1 VSLRFAFTFIAVV
14 LISGFESDSHRKSS
28 ASLGIAPAF
37 AAEATRADDVAARAG
52 LSSSYGKLPISF
64 EANEGQTAG
73 VVQYLARG
81 AGYTLFLTPGEMVLS
96 LQASARGTRKPDG
109 AALPPAMV
117 PPAVEGA
124 DKPAAVRMRL
134 IGSNKHA
141 QALGVDMLPG
151 KTNYLMG
158 RDPAKWHTDIPTYAK
173 VRYQDVYPGIELVYY
188 GNQDGKLE
196 HDFVVAAGA
205 DPQQIEFDLSDED
218 RTPVLKDGGV
228 TLHSKAGDIRLQAA
242 VAYQVMG
249 GERRAVAA
257 TYRAAG
263 SGAIGFRLGSYDS
276 RYPLVIDPVLVY
288 SAVFGGSSNRQF
300 VENIA
305 IDRER
310 NVYVTGTTLSDDFP
324 LVNPFQSSP
333 GLSVAFVSKLNS
345 SGTALVYSTY
355 LGWDTSGQGIA
366 VDATGRAYITGNTM
380 DYGFP
385 LVNAYQPTFGGLT
398 DAFLSVLTPA
408 GNALEWSTFLGAADQ
423 DGGMAVALDP
433 SGNVYVAGFSGV
445 DATAAAGSFPRL
457 HGIPG
462 AQCEPNTY
470 CGWVVKFNSTGMVQY
485 STVYGNGMGMA
496 VAVDADGSAYITGV
510 ALKGT
515 PTTPGAF
522 RSACVTDGCPFVA
535 KLSPAGNSLL
545 YATTLGPTVS
555 GGGAGIAVDSE
566 RNAYVAGY
574 AGPGLPVWRT
584 GFRRTSNGGTDGF
597 VVKVNATG
605 SNLIWSTY
613 LGGSAP
619 NIITGLAVDQHR
631 TVYVSGYTGSPDFPL
646 KSPIQGY
653 SGAWQFFVSTLSP
666 SLSSIQYYSTYF
678 GSAKGYN
685 NVAGAKIAVDPALN
699 VYVTGMDQ
707 GNVPPTAGAYTYGSS
722 RDIFVSK
729 LVIMDD
735 LSLALSASPSPVV
748 QGGDL
753 TYTISVTSKGPDF
766 GVNVRVSDTL
776 PSGTTFVS
784 YDAGGGTCTA
794 PAVGSTGTLNCRLA
808 ELNKGATWHV
818 KLTVHVIANP
828 GTTLSNIAATISNMQ
843 DFVTS
848 NNSATMTTH
857 VN

>member
-1 VSLRFAFTFIAVV
+1 MARQSQLFLRLAFVVTAVLLIFV
-14 LISGFESDSHRKSS
+14 LGSHLKSRTGS
-28 ASLGIAPAF
+28 FGTVPAF
-37 AAEATRADDVAARAG
+37 AATASEPDLHDDLNTRAR

-64 EANEGQTAG
+64 EPNDGQTAG

-81 AGYTLFLTPGEMVLS
+81 AGYTLFLTSGEMVLTLHTS
-96 LQASARGTRKPDG
+96 TRKPNG
-109 AALPPAMV
+109 APLPPAIV
-117 PPAVEGA
+117 PPALEVA

-151 KTNYLMG
+151 KTNYLVG
-158 RDPAKWHTDIPTYAK
+158 RDRAKWHTDIPTYAK
-173 VRYQDVYPGIELVYY
+173 VRYQDVYPGIDLVYY
-188 GNQDGKLE
+188 GNQEGKLE

-205 DPQQIEFDLSDED
+205 DPERIEFDFSDED
-218 RTPVLKDGGV
+218 QTPVLKDGEV
-228 TLHSKAGDIRLQAA
+228 RLHSKAGDIRLQAP
-242 VAYQVMG
+242 VAYQVLG
-249 GERRAVAA
+249 DERREVSVS
-257 TYRAAG
+257 YRVAG
-263 SGAIGFRLGSYDS
+263 SRAIGFRVGSYDS

-288 SAVFGGSSNRQF
+288 SAVFGGSLREF
-300 VENIA
+300 VNNIA
-305 IDRER
+305 IDTER
-310 NVYVTGTTLSDDFP
+310 NVYVTGTTLSEDYP

-333 GLSVAFVSKLNS
+333 GLDVVFVSKLNS

-355 LGWDTSGQGIA
+355 LGWSTYGYGIA
-366 VDATGRAYITGNTM
+366 VDASGRAYVTGTTT

-385 LVNAYQPTFGGLT
+385 LVNAYQPTFGGIY

-423 DGGMAVALDP
+423 DLGAAVALDP
-433 SGNVYVAGFSGV
+433 SGNVYVTGFSG
-445 DATAAAGSFPRL
+445 GSFPEL

-462 AQCEPNTY
+462 AQCEPNVN
-470 CGWVVKFNSTGMVQY
+470 CVWVVKFDSTGTLQY
-485 STVYGNGMGMA
+485 STVYGSGLGMA
-496 VAVDADGSAYITGV
+496 VAADADGSAYFTGV
-510 ALKGT
+510 AFMGT
-515 PTTPGAF
+515 RTTSGAF
-522 RSACVTDGCPFVA
+522 RSACAIDGCPFVA

-545 YATTLGPTVS
+545 YATTLGPTVA
-555 GGGAGIAVDSE
+555 GGGAGIAVDSGL
-566 RNAYVAGY
+566 NAYVAGY
-574 AGPGLPVWRT
+574 AGPGLPVWST
-584 GFRRTSNGGTDGF
+584 GFKRTSNGGTDGF

-613 LGGSAP
+613 LGGSGP
-619 NIITGLAVDQHR
+619 NIITGLALDQHR

-653 SGAWQFFVSTLSP
+653 SPPWQYFVSTLSP

-685 NVAGAKIAVDPALN
+685 SVAGAKIAVDPALN
-699 VYVTGMDQ
+699 VYVTGMDE

-722 RDIFVSK
+722 RDIFISK

-735 LSLALSASPSPVV
+735 LSLALSGSPSPVV
-748 QGGDL
+748 PGSDL
-753 TYTISVTSKGPDF
+753 TYTIAVTSKGPDF

-794 PAVGSTGTLNCRLA
+794 PAVGSTGRLNCRRA
-808 ELNKGATWHV
+808 QLNKGATWSV
-818 KLTVHVIANP
+818 KLTVHVIAKP
-828 GTTLSNIAATISNMQ
+828 GSTLSNTAATISNMQ

-848 NNSATMTTH
+848 NNSATVATR
-857 VN
+857 VD